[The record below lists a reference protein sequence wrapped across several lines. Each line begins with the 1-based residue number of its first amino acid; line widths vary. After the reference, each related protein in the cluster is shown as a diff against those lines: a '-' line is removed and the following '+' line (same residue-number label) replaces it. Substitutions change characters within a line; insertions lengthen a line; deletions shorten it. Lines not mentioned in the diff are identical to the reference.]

1 MPKFV
6 FLWTDIFIFMLVA
19 GMLGYGWRI
28 RGSASLRSAW
38 GSVARTPSAMCA
50 AVVLAGFAIIGVL
63 DSVHYRPLLPPV
75 PVNGSQA
82 QASAAIYSPVLRS
95 ALDDLLSLTRLA
107 QREKTYSSPL
117 AIRQFVKETEIIDG
131 RPVRDFPRLKHAGLL
146 LDSPADH
153 VANVYERLLRGIAAG
168 LGASAL
174 AALLLTLCHLGRRR
188 SLARAASSWWR
199 GESGVP

>member
-63 DSVHYRPLLPPV
+63 DSVHYRPLLPPL
-75 PVNGSQA
+75 PVTGSQA
-82 QASAAIYSPVLRS
+82 QRS
-95 ALDDLLSLTRLA
+95 EER
-107 QREKTYSSPL
+107 R
-117 AIRQFVKETEIIDG
+117 VGTEC
-131 RPVRDFPRLKHAGLL
+131 V
-146 LDSPADH
+146 S
-153 VANVYERLLRGIAAG
+153 
-168 LGASAL
+168 
-174 AALLLTLCHLGRRR
+174 TCR
-188 SLARAASSWWR
+188 SRW
-199 GESGVP
+199 

>member
-1 MPKFV
+1 MY
-6 FLWTDIFIFMLVA
+6 IFIFMLVA
-19 GMLGYGWRI
+19 GMLGYGWRM

-95 ALDDLLSLTRLA
+95 RSEER
-107 QREKTYSSPL
+107 R
-117 AIRQFVKETEIIDG
+117 VGKEGVSTC
-131 RPVRDFPRLKHAGLL
+131 RFRW
-146 LDSPADH
+146 STDH
-153 VANVYERLLRGIAAG
+153 
-168 LGASAL
+168 
-174 AALLLTLCHLGRRR
+174 
-188 SLARAASSWWR
+188 
-199 GESGVP
+199 